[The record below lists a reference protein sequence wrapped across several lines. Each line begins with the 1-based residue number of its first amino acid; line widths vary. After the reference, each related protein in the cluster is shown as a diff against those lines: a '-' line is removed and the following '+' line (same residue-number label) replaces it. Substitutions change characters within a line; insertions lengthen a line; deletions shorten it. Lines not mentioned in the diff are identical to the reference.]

1 MDIHGRPALSL
12 KGKGGEVEGGETVV
26 VWGKNKSKEEEAKEE
41 KEEEEET
48 DQIKPGPHIH
58 EGGQDSLFILSEVSG
73 KSSRELQV
81 YSRER
86 HKALSKC

>member
-1 MDIHGRPALSL
+1 MDIRGRPALFL

-41 KEEEEET
+41 KEET

-73 KSSRELQV
+73 KSSRALQV